1 MLISNF
7 NADPKV
13 CLTMCRGAA
22 PVTLLQH
29 WTVDAGC
36 YLSLGKSFSNTKA
49 RAEDEMSCA
58 LRVVMGGHCVA
69 SQWHPLRC
77 VFVNHLIFILQ

>member
-1 MLISNF
+1 MQIRKFVS
-7 NADPKV
+7 PCV
-13 CLTMCRGAA
+13 AA
-22 PVTLLQH
+22 RRQSLDV
-29 WTVDAGC
+29 GC

-77 VFVNHLIFILQ
+77 VFVNQLIFILQ

>member
-1 MLISNF
+1 MQIRKFVS
-7 NADPKV
+7 PCV
-13 CLTMCRGAA
+13 A
-22 PVTLLQH
+22 PVTLLQP
-29 WTVDAGC
+29 WTVDVGC

>member
-1 MLISNF
+1 MSRRS
-7 NADPKV
+7 ASHSA
-13 CLTMCRGAA
+13 T
-22 PVTLLQH
+22 TLDF
-29 WTVDAGC
+29 VDVGC

>member
-22 PVTLLQH
+22 PVNSATTLD
-29 WTVDAGC
+29 VGC

-69 SQWHPLRC
+69 SQWHSLRC

>member
-1 MLISNF
+1 
-7 NADPKV
+7 
-13 CLTMCRGAA
+13 MCRGAA

-29 WTVDAGC
+29 WTVDVGC

-69 SQWHPLRC
+69 SQ
-77 VFVNHLIFILQ
+77 